1 MTNMLSALTHV
12 SFHQLRTCLRH
23 GLGQLCA
30 IGLNRSRRSSL
41 RQGCGAAQALPH
53 LSRFPPL
60 EVFVR
65 RPPALAARPGSAGI
79 RKPSQTRTLARI
91 AVGTLIAERPPHRS
105 VRAAFPHTAPTLGN
119 GGSPIRMQSNDWC
132 TYVGAVSDARVALN
146 CISLGPRPS
155 LHRLRRRSLGFVR
168 RLHRYYGSV

>member
-1 MTNMLSALTHV
+1 MVAASCSLGPCLHDPEE
-12 SFHQLRTCLRH
+12 TC
-23 GLGQLCA
+23 G
-30 IGLNRSRRSSL
+30 
-41 RQGCGAAQALPH
+41 
-53 LSRFPPL
+53 
-60 EVFVR
+60 E
-65 RPPALAARPGSAGI
+65 
-79 RKPSQTRTLARI
+79 RI
-91 AVGTLIAERPPHRS
+91 AVGTLIAERPPHRT